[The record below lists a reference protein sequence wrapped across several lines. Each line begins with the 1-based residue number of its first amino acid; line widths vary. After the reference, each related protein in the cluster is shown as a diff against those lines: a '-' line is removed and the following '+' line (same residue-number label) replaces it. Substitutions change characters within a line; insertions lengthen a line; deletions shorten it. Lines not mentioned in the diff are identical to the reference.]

1 MSVTHDGPHLLR
13 ASAEDPAATRAMQRG
28 HRAGRLVRLRP
39 GVFLDHAVWE
49 TLDPAARHLTLARA
63 VAPTL
68 PLTTAF
74 SHQTAALVH
83 GWPLIVPPPD
93 RVHVIDDHA
102 TTTAH
107 RSGIVRHAGPLPGL
121 SPHLF
126 DGVRVTDVLAT
137 AVALVLCTTPSVAA
151 VALDHAVRSATLTLP
166 ELLGALP
173 PSPERGSRR
182 AKTVCAALDPRHES
196 VGESFTAVRLVELG
210 IADVEPQHEFRH
222 RDGRVSRVDFW
233 LPRLGVVIE
242 FDGRQKYRDP
252 AMTGGADP
260 ADVLWQEKLREDRI
274 RALPEVRAVVRV
286 TWWHLVDP
294 DRLRA
299 LFRSH
304 GIVLGS

>member
-1 MSVTHDGPHLLR
+1 MHVTNDRPPLLR
-13 ASAEDPAATRAMQRG
+13 AAAGDPAATRALQRG

-39 GVFLDHAVWE
+39 GVFLDRSVWE
-49 TLDPAARHLTLARA
+49 SLDPAARHLALARA
-63 VAPTL
+63 VAPAL

-83 GWPLIVPPPD
+83 GWPLIAPPPE

-102 TTTAH
+102 MTTAH

-121 SPHLF
+121 TPHSF
-126 DGVRVTDVLAT
+126 DGVRVADVLAT
-137 AVALVLCTTPSVAA
+137 AVAIVRCTTPSVAA

-173 PSPERGSRR
+173 RPPEHGSRR
-182 AKTVCAALDPRHES
+182 ARTVGAALDPRHES

-210 IADVEPQHEFRH
+210 DVDVEPQHEFRH
-222 RDGRVSRVDFW
+222 PDGGMSRVDFW

-252 AMTGGADP
+252 SMTGGADP
-260 ADVLWQEKLREDRI
+260 ADVLWREKLREDRI